1 MNNIQH
7 QCSIIIT
14 YLHPP
19 TTAFDIFTQFS
30 SLVKNSD
37 QLSRK
42 YSDYPN

>member
-14 YLHPP
+14 YLRPP
-19 TTAFDIFTQFS
+19 TTAFDILTQFS
-30 SLVKNSD
+30 SLGKNND

>member
-7 QCSIIIT
+7 QCRIIIT
-14 YLHPP
+14 YLCPP
-19 TTAFDIFTQFS
+19 TTAFDILTQFF

>member
-1 MNNIQH
+1 MRNIQH

-14 YLHPP
+14 YFPSSP
-19 TTAFDIFTQFS
+19 TAFDILTQFS

-42 YSDYPN
+42 YSD